1 MGKAKV
7 YSLEYLYFFPVGWLQ
22 KNQEFDPSLGYTRS
36 CHKNKAKY
44 NQTEINKSEQKV
56 QPRTFLEIGAKGS
69 LGLSSKVANVVT
81 HEPLRTSH
89 CVESSRTL
97 VILWTYF
104 PKDSWERRGDDTSL
118 EGRG

>member
-7 YSLEYLYFFPVGWLQ
+7 YSLEYLYF
-22 KNQEFDPSLGYTRS
+22 SLWDGYRKIRS
-36 CHKNKAKY
+36 LTPAWATQDLVTKY

-97 VILWTYF
+97 VILRTYF